1 MKTAL
6 SAVLLGTALFFSV
19 PQSAMAQSLADS
31 RQKIDAL
38 IETFRQAIIN
48 KDTAGFM
55 QLFLREDITWTAVY
69 SDGSVD
75 RYNASLKDPK
85 EPRGTKIQNSSPR
98 KFIES
103 IARAKET
110 MAETFSNVRIDTDGD
125 VAQVWFDYTFI
136 AGDYKNNWGKESWQL
151 VRTEAG
157 WKIAAVVWSAEENP
171 VPRVL
176 PKGAN

>member
-6 SAVLLGTALFFSV
+6 SAILLGIALFF
-19 PQSAMAQSLADS
+19 AAQDAAFAQNPADS

-55 QLFLREDITWTAVY
+55 RLFLREDITWTGVY
-69 SDGSVD
+69 TDGSVD
-75 RYNASLKDPK
+75 RYNATLKDSKEARSPK
-85 EPRGTKIQNSSPR
+85 VQNSSPR

-103 IARAKET
+103 IARAPEVRS
-110 MAETFSNVRIDTDGD
+110 ETFSNVRIDTDGEI
-125 VAQVWFDYTFI
+125 AQVWFDYSFMV
-136 AGDYKNNWGKESWQL
+136 GDYKNNWGKESWQL

-171 VPRVL
+171 VRRVR